1 MAFSLC
7 STFSPHPSTTR
18 PTNTRKTRTSL
29 IIRCGPRN
37 NRGPLVKGRVLS
49 TEAIQAVQ
57 SLKRAHRG
65 DQSKLN
71 DVLSETLTRL
81 IKADLIA
88 AFNELRRQDHADL
101 ALKVFSVVRTE
112 NWYQT
117 NLGIYADLVLALGKK
132 GMMEDIDRLI
142 LDLER
147 EGTIPCDDKGLG
159 RLVKALITTERRE
172 STVRIYNLMK
182 RSGWGSTFPSYNYVA
197 NVLSKGLRR
206 LGEETIAEEID
217 AEFGWSCG
225 RLGEYEVLKDLKC
238 KTNASM

>member
-1 MAFSLC
+1 MAKDGKEAIAAVVFRDFRGRIVDGGVKAFSVGSVLQGEL
-7 STFSPHPSTTR
+7 SA
-18 PTNTRKTRTSL
+18 
-29 IIRCGPRN
+29 IRLACVVANVLGLSNIQVESDCKQAIELSVKELDP
-37 NRGPLVKGRVLS
+37 PLG
-49 TEAIQAVQ
+49 
-57 SLKRAHRG
+57 
-65 DQSKLN
+65 
-71 DVLSETLTRL
+71 
-81 IKADLIA
+81 IA
-88 AFNELRRQDHADL
+88 ALVLDFKSWILLWIA
-101 ALKVFSVVRTE
+101 ALVLILQACAKQR
-112 NWYQT
+112 YQT

-159 RLVKALITTERRE
+159 RLVKALITNERTE

-182 RSGWGSTFPSYNYVA
+182 RSGWGSTFPSYYYVA

-238 KTNASM
+238 KTNGSV